1 MDKKTTTDM
10 NIDHYS
16 DAQVVEVLEREMDLK
31 VARIAQLERQVVRS
45 GERRAEYEEAA
56 WALKERVIE
65 LEKGMEGLQTK
76 LWREWGENLK
86 NPNAQAEAYAL
97 GFRTA
102 VDREA
107 GCWKKSNL
115 NHDAICLC
123 ATCRGD
129 LPLANP

>member
-1 MDKKTTTDM
+1 MSKKTTTDM

-16 DAQVVEVLEREMDLK
+16 DAQVVEVLEREIGLK
-31 VARIAQLERQVVRS
+31 NARIAELTGRLIRS

-65 LEKGMEGLQTK
+65 LENGMEGLRT
-76 LWREWGENLK
+76 
-86 NPNAQAEAYAL
+86 EAYAL

-102 VDREA
+102 VDRED
-107 GCWKKSNL
+107 GCWKKSNP